1 MNPTTY
7 TALVAAHKRLNV
19 FRELS
24 IRAKDTKSM
33 TLQAQEIWE
42 PEDQDALNLI
52 LDALHS
58 VNGVP
63 QGLFAPSDSPEL
75 GGTLA

>member
-7 TALVAAHKRLNV
+7 TALVAAHRRLNV

-24 IRAKDTKSM
+24 IRAKDTKGM
-33 TLQAQEIWE
+33 TLRTQEIWE

-52 LDALHS
+52 LSALYS
-58 VNGVP
+58 VNGEP
-63 QGLFAPSDSPEL
+63 KGLFPPSASPEL
-75 GGTLA
+75 GGTPV